1 MSDSS
6 GSLSNKS
13 DEKIKETKCTK
24 IVKRKSD
31 KSVDRFCGN
40 IKDGD
45 DDYDDEIE
53 QSKSISCVVESH
65 FFSSKKAS
73 PKFDKNK

>member
-6 GSLSNKS
+6 ESLSNKS
-13 DEKIKETKCTK
+13 DEKIKETKYTK
-24 IVKRKSD
+24 ILKQKSD

-53 QSKSISCVVESH
+53 T
-65 FFSSKKAS
+65 
-73 PKFDKNK
+73 N